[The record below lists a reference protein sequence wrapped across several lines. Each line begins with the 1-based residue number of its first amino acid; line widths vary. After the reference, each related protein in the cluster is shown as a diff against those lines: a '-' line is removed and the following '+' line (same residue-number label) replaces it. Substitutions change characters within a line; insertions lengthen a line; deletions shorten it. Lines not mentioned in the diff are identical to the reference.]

1 MTIDESQPALV
12 AEHDGAMYRFC
23 AEFYRSR
30 FRKAPGR
37 YLRAGGR

>member
-1 MTIDESQPALV
+1 
-12 AEHDGAMYRFC
+12 MYRFC